1 MVLLSMSPLP
11 LVKVSHRI
19 IMGLR
24 LKGKDFWLKPL
35 SPPSEN
41 EEGSYEE
48 SEENAYYW
56 RSPRVVGYH
65 VAQ

>member
-1 MVLLSMSPLP
+1 MVLLSMSPSP
-11 LVKVSHRI
+11 FVKVSHRI

-24 LKGKDFWLKPL
+24 LKGKAFWLKP
-35 SPPSEN
+35 SPPTEN

-48 SEENAYYW
+48 AEENAYYW